1 MDIQNNKKHDRMVHR
16 RGSSSILILRIL
28 TMGGA
33 ETMPSTLDRA
43 MPSRDHDED
52 GEDGSVVTAA
62 AATAA
67 AVGPWMVGGNPSAV
81 GGHPPGGSP
90 VWRVGMPRVVGGNPL
105 MACPASRQHYCSLIT
120 ETVGFYGTSTETVQR
135 PSQRP
140 LQRLLVF
147 MG

>member
-52 GEDGSVVTAA
+52 GEDGSVATAA

-81 GGHPPGGSP
+81 GGHPLGGSP
-90 VWRVGMPRVVGGNPL
+90 VWWVGMPRVVGGNPL
-105 MACPASRQHYCSLIT
+105 MACPASRNT
-120 ETVGFYGTSTETVQR
+120 TV
-135 PSQRP
+135 
-140 LQRLLVF
+140 L
-147 MG
+147 